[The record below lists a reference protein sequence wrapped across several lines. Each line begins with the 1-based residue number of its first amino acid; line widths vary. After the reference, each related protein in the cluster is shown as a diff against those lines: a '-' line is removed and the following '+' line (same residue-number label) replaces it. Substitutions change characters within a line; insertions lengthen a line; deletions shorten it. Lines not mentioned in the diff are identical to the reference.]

1 MFFPDLAQV
10 HRGPTYDLCAPCRAL
25 SGGGTYKPYPQ
36 TPVAHILRAQY
47 LLSSTFFNR
56 RLKFTMAPFD
66 IIETRNSS
74 IDGPVFS
81 LGDGAHRTAAV
92 KVTLSSVSTPGG
104 FSSPHE
110 IYDGGYAHA
119 RERGVLVR
127 IANGTAGQVGVAASL
142 GRQLHTTHGK

>member
-1 MFFPDLAQV
+1 MYLLPTLQMMIQNKPDEWCSGGDRASFITCMFFPDLAQV

-25 SGGGTYKPYPQ
+25 SGGGTYKPYPR

-92 KVTLSSVSTPGG
+92 KVTLSSVSTTVG
-104 FSSPHE
+104 FPSRHE
-110 IYDGGYAHA
+110 IYDC
-119 RERGVLVR
+119 
-127 IANGTAGQVGVAASL
+127 
-142 GRQLHTTHGK
+142 